1 MAFVWALS
9 EDTFEQLLGCGGD
22 VQTQEALLG
31 EALGLTSIGSDNP
44 RAVIIFELI
53 FNVVIFSLSLGLNH
67 DQTSMLLQ
75 VFEKVFLSC
84 VVTETK
90 SRGEAVELFTAQ
102 LKGAMLGDV
111 GSLSVDLVKSA
122 AVFFAQT
129 LAKNLEAYQ
138 FVMSETPE
146 ERTELRLLSIQT
158 PVPTCLLSPLDS
170 ALDKT
175 NASSEMVEGEANE
188 PQVEA

>member
-31 EALGLTSIGSDNP
+31 EALGLTTIGSDNP

-75 VFEKVFLSC
+75 VFEKVFMSC

-90 SRGEAVELFTAQ
+90 SRGEAVELFTTQ

-111 GSLSVDLVKSA
+111 GSLSVDQIKSA

-138 FVMSETPE
+138 FVMSESPE
-146 ERTELRLLSIQT
+146 EKVEVRLLSIQT
-158 PVPTCLLSPLDS
+158 PVPSCLLSPLDG
-170 ALDKT
+170 ALDK
-175 NASSEMVEGEANE
+175 ASAASEMAEGEANE
-188 PQVEA
+188 VEA